1 MLHPQ
6 IFSRIGT
13 QTTRF
18 MKVFSL
24 ESFPLYGRPSMCLKG
39 NKPCYHGDGYS
50 AIVNIEFV
58 GYVIVVPWL
67 LNGRAI
73 VPSEGY

>member
-1 MLHPQ
+1 
-6 IFSRIGT
+6 
-13 QTTRF
+13 

-24 ESFPLYGRPSMCLKG
+24 ESFPLYGRPSVCLNKG
-39 NKPCYHGDGYS
+39 NKPCYYGDGYYNFVVY

-58 GYVIVVPWL
+58 GYVIVVPYGFL
-67 LNGRAI
+67 MGMAI